1 MIGRKS
7 GSSNVEFNFILPH
20 PLRALASG
28 TWTNTNGMRLIRASD
43 GATAVPTAVSV
54 TGANTTSGSDVFSV
68 IFITADTTTFGTGD
82 VILQY
87 ASGAGNNQKLEVDAE
102 F

>member
-1 MIGRKS
+1 MCIRDSNTS
-7 GSSNVEFNFILPH
+7 GI
-20 PLRALASG
+20 
-28 TWTNTNGMRLIRASD
+28 RLLRASD
-43 GATAVPTAVSV
+43 GTTALPTAVTV
-54 TGANTTSGSDVFSV
+54 TGANTSSGSDVYSV

-87 ASGAGNNQKLEVDAE
+87 ASGAGNNQKIQVDAE